1 LPFLDAGHA
10 EPEARAGPILRG
22 GCLPPRRSLWRARA
36 EIARRL
42 RAARSLR
49 VASDFDG
56 TLAPIVEHPRSAGL
70 GRRAR
75 DVLRGLARAPG
86 ARLAVLSGRALGD
99 LRRRLGIARVF
110 LAGAGGLETLDAR
123 GRRTLHAGRPVPAG
137 LRAALEA
144 CCAAFPG
151 AWLEDKGPAL
161 ALHDRALADPAS
173 TGARAR
179 RAFAAAVRRAFAP
192 YRRRARLLR
201 GRLVF
206 EVLPGRRG
214 DKASALRRWAALE
227 GGSGLWFY
235 FGDDAND
242 EPALRWVARR
252 GGFAVAVGRV
262 RSAARHRL
270 SDPRDVVRFLAWL
283 EREWSALARIR
294 PAPRPR
300 RRPPPRARR

>member
-1 LPFLDAGHA
+1 M
-10 EPEARAGPILRG
+10 
-22 GCLPPRRSLWRARA
+22 
-36 EIARRL
+36 RRL

-56 TLAPIVEHPRSAGL
+56 TLAPIVEHPRKAGL

-75 DVLRGLARAPG
+75 GVLVRLVRAPG

-123 GRRTLHAGRPVPAG
+123 GGRTLHARPVPAA
-137 LRAALEA
+137 LRAALAA

-161 ALHDRALADPAS
+161 ALHDRALPP
-173 TGARAR
+173 RRR

-192 YRRRARLLR
+192 YRRRARLQR
-201 GRLVF
+201 GKLVF

-214 DKASALRRWAALE
+214 DKAGALARWAALE

-252 GGFAVAVGRV
+252 GGFAVAVGRR

-270 SDPRDVVRFLAWL
+270 SDPREVLRFLAW
-283 EREWSALARIR
+283 
-294 PAPRPR
+294 PR
-300 RRPPPRARR
+300 